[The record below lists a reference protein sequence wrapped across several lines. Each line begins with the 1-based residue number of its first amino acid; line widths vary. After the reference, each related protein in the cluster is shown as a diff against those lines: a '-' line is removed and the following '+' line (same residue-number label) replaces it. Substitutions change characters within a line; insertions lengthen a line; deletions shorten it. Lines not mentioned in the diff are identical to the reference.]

1 MILGLRP
8 VLIHQLKYSTNAEN
22 ELSEETASTLT
33 TLSEACIHAARYSL
47 KLCVD
52 EWTSGT
58 LAVFGYA
65 FPAFIF
71 SSSLVLVASS
81 VSWRDSSGDD
91 TSVEIATEM
100 LKTLSNSNSLPA
112 KDFFEQLERV
122 RDYIRRHQDRL
133 SGGEKRTHALAPQD
147 SSDPISD
154 PISMAAEHHDEPTFP
169 QFTYGASSPRYSW
182 EGIADDNYT
191 TEMALQSALMQEFL
205 TQTQVEVQSLNHM
218 EMLNDFDT
226 VFF

>member
-1 MILGLRP
+1 M
-8 VLIHQLKYSTNAEN
+8 LIHQLKYSTNADN
-22 ELSEETASTLT
+22 GLSEETFSTLT

-58 LAVFGYA
+58 LAVYGYA

-81 VSWRDSSGDD
+81 ILWRDITVDD
-91 TSVEIATEM
+91 ASVETATEM

-122 RDYIRRHQDRL
+122 RDYIRRHQGHFSD
-133 SGGEKRTHALAPQD
+133 GEKRTHALVPQD

-154 PISMAAEHHDEPTFP
+154 PISMAAQQNEEPTFP
-169 QFTYGASSPRYSW
+169 QFTYGASPPRYLW
-182 EGIADDNYT
+182 EGTADDSYT
-191 TEMALQSALMQEFL
+191 TEMALQSSLMQEFL

>member
-8 VLIHQLKYSTNAEN
+8 VLIHQLKYSTNPDN
-22 ELSEETASTLT
+22 ELSDETASTLT

-81 VSWRDSSGDD
+81 VSWRDNSGDD
-91 TSVEIATEM
+91 ASVEIATEM

-112 KDFFEQLERV
+112 KDFYEQLERV
-122 RDYIRRHQDRL
+122 RDYIRRHQDHL
-133 SGGEKRTHALAPQD
+133 SGSEKRTHALGPQH

-154 PISMAAEHHDEPTFP
+154 PISIAAEQHEESTFP